1 MRYKN
6 AKGITKRIKANF
18 KNRDIK
24 GYKNVSEYELSIH
37 KVIKPAKKINKEIK
51 KTIMLIK
58 YLKTQE
64 TFLGQKKIE
73 R

>member
-1 MRYKN
+1 M
-6 AKGITKRIKANF
+6 
-18 KNRDIK
+18 
-24 GYKNVSEYELSIH
+24 SEYELSIN
-37 KVIKPAKKINKEIK
+37 KVIKPAKKINKDIK
-51 KTIMLIK
+51 KTIILIK